1 MRTYLLLAA
10 VFGLHSYVESAA
22 QEPSRGLR
30 AEVGIEA
37 THWVFDGGTYSTLS
51 QTGWGPTVRF
61 GLRPRAGSR
70 VSALVALAYAAE
82 GSFDPGIAG
91 GALELAVRFARVGE
105 TRRRVN
111 GFLIASLGKFHFDAD
126 HQERRLAGCAPS
138 VGCRFEGVAFRSGWR
153 TVISGGLGM
162 DLPLSSTLLL
172 QPQAQILR
180 PIGSAT
186 AGPENSS
193 SMLRVGLGLA
203 WR

>member
-1 MRTYLLLAA
+1 MRTSLLLAA
-10 VFGLHSYVESAA
+10 AFGLHTYVESAA
-22 QEPSRGLR
+22 QAPSSGLR
-30 AEVGIEA
+30 LETGLEL
-37 THWVFDGGTYSTLS
+37 THWVFDGGTYSTRS

-70 VSALVALAYAAE
+70 VSGLVALAYSPE
-82 GSFDPGIAG
+82 GSFNPGVAG
-91 GALELAVRFARVGE
+91 GAVELAVRFARVGE

-111 GFLIASLGKFHFDAD
+111 GFFTASLGALRFDAD
-126 HQERRLAGCAPS
+126 HQEGRLAGCSPT
-138 VGCRFEGVAFRSGWR
+138 VGCWFEGVVFRSGWR
-153 TVISGGLGM
+153 TVVGGGLGI
-162 DLPLSSTLLL
+162 DLPVSSTLLL

-193 SMLRVGLGLA
+193 AMLRLGLGLA